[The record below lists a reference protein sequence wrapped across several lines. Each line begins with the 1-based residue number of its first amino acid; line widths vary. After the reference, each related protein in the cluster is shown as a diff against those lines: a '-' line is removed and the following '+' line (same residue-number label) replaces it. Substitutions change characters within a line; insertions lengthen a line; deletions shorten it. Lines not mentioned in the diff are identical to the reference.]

1 MLLLDCEVSTHPD
14 PLQRLCLT
22 IDEHDRTGV
31 LGPLV
36 QHIIG
41 PFVALVVIYVL
52 GRLLRRILVRTM
64 DRRHGDVQ
72 VRTLIYN
79 VVTVATIV
87 LAALGALTAA
97 GFPFSVLLTFGGLTS
112 LAIGLA
118 FQDLLRNVLAG
129 IWLLLER
136 PFRIGDVITV
146 GDQVGTVQTIH
157 LRTTQLR
164 TGDGRM
170 AILPNLS
177 AFNQTVVNS
186 SAFDTRR
193 YSVSLW
199 VPRDAELGRVVALA
213 RAVMGR
219 IPEISASPEPS
230 VALAVD
236 PDGNRTAE
244 CRFWLDYR
252 AHDADEVQAAVA
264 EALQEATG
272 AGEVSA
278 GSPGGGDA
286 TPPEAEE
293 AGPAPAPTPVTDGHR
308 GTAAPSRHRLRQA
321 LRERL

>member
-1 MLLLDCEVSTHPD
+1 MLLLDCQVSTHPD
-14 PLQRLCLT
+14 ALQRLCLT
-22 IDEHDRTGV
+22 IDEHDSTGV
-31 LGPLV
+31 FGPLV

-41 PFVALVVIYVL
+41 PLAALAVIYAL
-52 GRLLRRILVRTM
+52 GRLFRRIVVRTM

-72 VRTLIYN
+72 VRTLMYN

-87 LAALGALTAA
+87 LAILGALTAA

-146 GDQVGTVQTIH
+146 GDQTGTVETIQ
-157 LRTTQLR
+157 LRTTQLS
-164 TGDGRM
+164 TGDGKR

-177 AFNQTVVNS
+177 AFSQTVINS

-193 YSVSLW
+193 YAVSLW
-199 VPRDAELGRVVALA
+199 VPRDAELRRVVAVA
-213 RAVMGR
+213 RRVMR
-219 IPEISASPEPS
+219 KTAEISQTPEPS

-236 PDGNRTAE
+236 KDGNWTAE

-264 EALQEATG
+264 ERLQEATG
-272 AGEVSA
+272 GAAVSA
-278 GSPGGGDA
+278 GAPEPDDEPPPPGEA
-286 TPPEAEE
+286 APPAAVTEAL
-293 AGPAPAPTPVTDGHR
+293 APPPAPPR
-308 GTAAPSRHRLRQA
+308 QRLRRA
-321 LRERL
+321 LRERF